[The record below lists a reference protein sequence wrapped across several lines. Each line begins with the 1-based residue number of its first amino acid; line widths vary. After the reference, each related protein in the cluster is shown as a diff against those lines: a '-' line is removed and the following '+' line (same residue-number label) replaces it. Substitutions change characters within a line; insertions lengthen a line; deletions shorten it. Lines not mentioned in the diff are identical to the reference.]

1 MELVFLVVAIV
12 FGAVV
17 SIVLAINM
25 RMSGEIAR
33 LRGELAEL
41 ERSRTEI
48 SGMLSETR
56 DAVGNADR
64 LMKYSAKMCQTVNEY
79 VSVAVSRKLATT
91 ACREKA
97 FKKTLPGNHPG
108 QRKLFEETQA

>member
-1 MELVFLVVAIV
+1 MEIVFLVVAIV

-64 LMKYSAKMCQTVNEY
+64 LMKSLRTELRAEIDQ
-79 VSVAVSRKLATT
+79 KL
-91 ACREKA
+91 KS
-97 FKKTLPGNHPG
+97 GG
-108 QRKLFEETQA
+108 G